1 MIHSTSTAQQHLSSI
16 TEDSTAIHVNQPS
29 VLDKKPERDMFGIP
43 MFDTQLLESEAHRD
57 AFTLPAPFFLPTL
70 QAGGRK

>member
-1 MIHSTSTAQQHLSSI
+1 M
-16 TEDSTAIHVNQPS
+16 NQPS